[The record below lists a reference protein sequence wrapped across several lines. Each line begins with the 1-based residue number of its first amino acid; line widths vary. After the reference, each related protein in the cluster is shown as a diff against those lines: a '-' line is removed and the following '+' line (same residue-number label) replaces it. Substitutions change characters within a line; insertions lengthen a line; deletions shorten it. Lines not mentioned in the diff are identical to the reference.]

1 MGGAY
6 AYVLLSVFM
15 RIQLSILGGRMF
27 GNINKVGGSDD
38 PFPDY
43 IDTKHP
49 LLDYAAVL
57 LIRGVDSTLTV
68 LAIGGWP

>member
-1 MGGAY
+1 
-6 AYVLLSVFM
+6 
-15 RIQLSILGGRMF
+15 MF